1 MFELFAQ
8 LTNELRQNPR
18 LRIGLGIIV
27 ALLLTYG
34 LSRLHVYEKQLQQN
48 YQEVTGRWQQLKEV
62 AGQTQWA
69 NHAQQ
74 AVALREQLEQQLW
87 QANTKGMAQA
97 VLQTWLQEEIFFAQ
111 IKDAGL
117 KMQTT
122 LSVPKYPNL
131 WQISAESQADF
142 EPKTLQK
149 LLLAIEGYEKLT
161 VVERL
166 EIRYAS
172 RSRMTLG
179 VTAYFLETPTPS
191 QK

>member
-74 AVALREQLEQQLW
+74 AVVLREQLEQQLW

-131 WQISAESQADF
+131 WQISAELQADF